1 MNFKLLDKT
10 IDYWSEQLITLLE
23 DAGYK
28 SEANKILMTV
38 QAGESAIARCI
49 AIGYAREYQLEV
61 PREVVEVVLDI
72 AEQIEDEQAI
82 EDCQYYLRK

>member
-1 MNFKLLDKT
+1 
-10 IDYWSEQLITLLE
+10 
-23 DAGYK
+23 
-28 SEANKILMTV
+28 MTV